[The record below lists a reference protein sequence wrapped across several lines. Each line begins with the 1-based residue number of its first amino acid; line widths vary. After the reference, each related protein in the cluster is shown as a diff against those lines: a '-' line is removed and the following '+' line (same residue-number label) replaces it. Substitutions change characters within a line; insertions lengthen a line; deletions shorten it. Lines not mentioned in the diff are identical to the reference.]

1 MQTQFVYIDDI
12 SKIDSSKATVYD
24 LNKRYID
31 SEGNMYG
38 LKYNRESKKIEVIR
52 LLRTSIQHAQMV
64 AKRMQEKMKAD
75 LPKLSRDEEVISN
88 TVHPDTPESF
98 EEIEKEY
105 SKSSKIVPD
114 IFVTERF
121 NDLPVFKERL
131 KGLLRNIANSNINSR
146 EHREISTPLDE
157 VIRNIEIDGLGK
169 IEKITSSYREL
180 TEYPRSINYY
190 IGRLDN
196 RAREILNNISS
207 DSKKIKFILWM
218 EMLHSLKE
226 FYQSVG
232 KMLIALERKLDKTAE
247 ERLSKIGALER
258 QSYHDARTTI
268 TNTKSDIEDMSRKL
282 NEFELFIYS
291 QDNVC

>member
-12 SKIDSSKATVYD
+12 NKIDSSKATVYD

-38 LKYNRESKKIEVIR
+38 LKYNRESKKIEIIR
-52 LLRTSIQHAQMV
+52 LLRTSMQHAQMV
-64 AKRMQEKMKAD
+64 AKRMKEKMKSD
-75 LPKLSRDEEVISN
+75 LPKLSSGEVIIPNSVTHDAAEIFDETEEAYSN
-88 TVHPDTPESF
+88 DT
-98 EEIEKEY
+98 
-105 SKSSKIVPD
+105 KIVPD
-114 IFVTERF
+114 MFVADRF
-121 NDLPVFKERL
+121 NDLPIFKERL

-196 RAREILNNISS
+196 RAREILNNIHA

-232 KMLIALERKLDKTAE
+232 KMLISLERNLERTAE

-258 QSYHDARTTI
+258 QSYNDARTTI
-268 TNTKSDIEDMSRKL
+268 SNTKSDIEEMSRKL
-282 NEFELFIYS
+282 NDFELFIYNS
-291 QDNVC
+291 DNVS

>member
-38 LKYNRESKKIEVIR
+38 LKFNRDSKKIEVIR
-52 LLRTSIQHAQMV
+52 LLRTSMQHAQMV
-64 AKRMQEKMKAD
+64 AKRMKEKMKAD
-75 LPKLSRDEEVISN
+75 IPKLSSEEEIISN
-88 TVHPDTPESF
+88 TVHPDTPETF
-98 EEIEKEY
+98 EEIEEEY
-105 SKSSKIVPD
+105 SKNSKIIPD
-114 IFVTERF
+114 MFVSERF

-131 KGLLRNIANSNINSR
+131 KGLLRNISNSNINSR

-157 VIRNIEIDGLGK
+157 VIRNIEIDGIGK

-196 RAREILNNISS
+196 RAREILSNIHA

-232 KMLIALERKLDKTAE
+232 KMLISLERNLEKTAE
-247 ERLSKIGALER
+247 ERMSKLAALER
-258 QSYHDARTTI
+258 QSYNDARTTI
-268 TNTKSDIEDMSRKL
+268 SNTKSDIEDISRKL
-282 NEFELFIYS
+282 NEFELFIYTS
-291 QDNVC
+291 DNVC

>member
-52 LLRTSIQHAQMV
+52 LLRTSMQHAQMV
-64 AKRMQEKMKAD
+64 AKRMKEKMKSD
-75 LPKLSRDEEVISN
+75 LPKLSSDEEIISN
-88 TVHPDTPESF
+88 SVNHDTAEIF
-98 EEIEKEY
+98 EETEEAY
-105 SKSSKIVPD
+105 SSDTKIVPD
-114 IFVTERF
+114 MFVADRF
-121 NDLPVFKERL
+121 NDLPSFKEKL

-196 RAREILNNISS
+196 RAREILNNIHA

-232 KMLIALERKLDKTAE
+232 KMLISLERNLEKTAE

-258 QSYHDARTTI
+258 QSYNDARTTI
-268 TNTKSDIEDMSRKL
+268 SNTKSDIEEMSRKL
-282 NEFELFIYS
+282 NDFELFIYNS
-291 QDNVC
+291 DNVC